1 MYMAANTGQ
10 PSSLGM
16 DEEVSASVTKS
27 RHPDTHSSTADT
39 GGTFLFTHRYHTD
52 KAKKKNGGQHYEI
65 HIYLVKLST
74 MISGVSLQIM
84 AHRMS
89 DRYFFRST
97 ETYASYGL

>member
-16 DEEVSASVTKS
+16 DEEVSASVTNS

-39 GGTFLFTHRYHTD
+39 GGTFLFTIKHPAD
-52 KAKKKNGGQHYEI
+52 KAKKKNGGKHYEI

-74 MISGVSLQIM
+74 MISGLSL
-84 AHRMS
+84 
-89 DRYFFRST
+89 
-97 ETYASYGL
+97 

>member
-1 MYMAANTGQ
+1 MAVNTGQ

-16 DEEVSASVTKS
+16 DEKVSASVTKS

-39 GGTFLFTHRYHTD
+39 GGTFLFTHRYPAD
-52 KAKKKNGGQHYEI
+52 KAKKKNGGQYYET

-84 AHRMS
+84 AHGKSGIDISLEVLRLILPMVHN
-89 DRYFFRST
+89 
-97 ETYASYGL
+97 

>member
-1 MYMAANTGQ
+1 MAANTGQ

-65 HIYLVKLST
+65 HIYIFSK
-74 MISGVSLQIM
+74 IKHDDIWGEP
-84 AHRMS
+84 S
-89 DRYFFRST
+89 DNGS
-97 ETYASYGL
+97 